1 MLENLTKEEI
11 QVLRCFFLK
20 EECTR
25 GYDPNTPIGEI
36 AKHAFLHWVRI
47 NNSLEKLHKELETQK
62 AINEPLQKEI
72 LSLREQLDVFR
83 WREVK
88 DNIPQENYFDCK
100 YDWVLVKIKDPL
112 SQHNEVF
119 ELPNIAEYR
128 NGEWWFE
135 NSSLN
140 NIKTELQVVAWR
152 PIEKICKQE
161 YI

>member
-1 MLENLTKEEI
+1 MFETLTKEEVR
-11 QVLRCFFLK
+11 VLCGFFAK
-20 EECTR
+20 QENTM
-25 GYDPNTPIGEI
+25 GYNPTTPIGEV
-36 AKHAFLHWVRI
+36 AGFAYRHWERT
-47 NNSLEKLHKELETQK
+47 NRALCKAQKELETQK

-88 DNIPQENYFDCK
+88 DNIPQENYFECK

-119 ELPNIAEYR
+119 DLPNIAEYR

-140 NIKTELQVVAWR
+140 NIKTEIQVVAWR
-152 PIEKICKQE
+152 PIEKLCK
-161 YI
+161 

>member
-1 MLENLTKEEI
+1 MQVQELTKE
-11 QVLRCFFLK
+11 QLDLLRGFFLK

-25 GYDPNTPIGEI
+25 GYSTSTPIGILAEV
-36 AKHAFLHWVRI
+36 AYNHWNRV
-47 NNSLEKLHKELETQK
+47 NNSIEKLRKELETQK
-62 AINEPLQKEI
+62 AINEPLQKEV

-88 DNIPQENYFDCK
+88 DNIPQENYFK
-100 YDWVLVKIKDPL
+100 SNYDWVLVKIKDPL
-112 SQHNEVF
+112 SRLDEIF
-119 ELPNIAEYR
+119 GLPNIAEYR

-152 PIEKICKQE
+152 PIEKLCK
-161 YI
+161 